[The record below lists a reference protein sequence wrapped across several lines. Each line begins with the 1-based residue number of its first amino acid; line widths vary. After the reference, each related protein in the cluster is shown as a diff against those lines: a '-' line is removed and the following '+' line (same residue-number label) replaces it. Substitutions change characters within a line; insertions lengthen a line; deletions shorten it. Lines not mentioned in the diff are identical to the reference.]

1 MARSYFTPSGPAPER
16 SWSMT
21 DCVSR
26 AEPPPARIT
35 RGKTAGSTATPS
47 ASQLRSRRLRITPGG
62 IRRNG

>member
-1 MARSYFTPSGPAPER
+1 MARSYFTPSGPAPAR

-35 RGKTAGSTATPS
+35 SGKTAGSTVTPS
-47 ASQLRSRRLRITPGG
+47 AAQLRSSSARITPGG

>member
-1 MARSYFTPSGPAPER
+1 
-16 SWSMT
+16 MT

-35 RGKTAGSTATPS
+35 SGKTEGSTATPS
-47 ASQLRSRRLRITPGG
+47 AAQLRSSSERITPGG